1 MAIEKIL
8 FPTKFRE
15 LSFNSLEA
23 LFELKKAGL
32 REVILSR
39 IILRDEVGFVPFGGY
54 LKKEEEKMRE
64 EAKIRFE
71 DWQRTLSEKGIGSK
85 VIIEVGDPVP
95 QMLQIAEK
103 EKVDLIVIGRKKRT
117 DTEKSFIGSYTHDL
131 VTRSR
136 FPILVSKYMVEF
148 RWQDALL
155 TKVND
160 RPFEAPLFAADWSA
174 QSQRVIDF
182 LISLRDVVK
191 KVYVFHDINLKK
203 HDTDDFPAIERETK
217 EKLNAICGQ
226 LNEGGI
232 EAEFHLGAGGVL
244 DEMLRIS
251 REREASMIVIGNTSK
266 DRFLNDMLGRSLSY
280 QVTKLSELPTL
291 LIP

>member
-15 LSFNSLEA
+15 LAFNSLQSI
-23 LFELKKAGL
+23 LVLKEGGL
-32 REVILSR
+32 KEVILSR

-71 DWQRTLSEKGIGSK
+71 DWQKTLVEQGIASK
-85 VIIEVGDPVP
+85 VVIEVGEPVP
-95 QMLQIAEK
+95 QILEIAEK
-103 EKVDLIVIGRKKRT
+103 ENVDLIVIGRKKRT

-131 VTRSR
+131 ITRST
-136 FPILVSKYMVEF
+136 FPILVSKYMVQFHWE
-148 RWQDALL
+148 DAEL

-160 RPFEAPLFAADWSA
+160 RPFEVPLFAADWSG
-174 QSQRVIDF
+174 QSQRAAHF
-182 LISLRDVVK
+182 LISLKNVVK

-203 HDTDDFPAIERETK
+203 HDVKELPAIENETRQRLDEYCRK
-217 EKLNAICGQ
+217 FRDS
-226 LNEGGI
+226 GI
-232 EAEFHLGAGGVL
+232 EAEPHLGAGGVL
-244 DEMLRIS
+244 DEMLRVS
-251 REREASMIVIGNTSK
+251 RERDASMIVIGNTSK
-266 DRFLNDMLGRSLSY
+266 DRFMNDMLQRSLSY
-280 QVTKLSELPTL
+280 QVAKMSELPTL